1 MSQFP
6 DIMYRVPGRHY
17 GAEGRGFDYIGV
29 NTAEEV
35 LAAIDEGWHLSIE
48 DAIAALDAGEVI
60 DEVAEAKAVLADIDG
75 DLRAALEAEAKA
87 LKVSFNARTSD
98 KVLAERIAAAR

>member
-17 GAEGRGFDYIGV
+17 GADGRGFDYIGV

>member
-1 MSQFP
+1 MTTFP
-6 DIMYRVPGRHY
+6 ETVYRVPGLH
-17 GAEGRGFDYIGV
+17 RGFRTTFDFAPV
-29 NTAEEV
+29 NSAEE
-35 LAAIDEGWHLSIE
+35 LADMEKAGWHLSIW
-48 DAIAALDAGEVI
+48 DAIAETSVDTVI
-60 DEVAEAKAVLADIDG
+60 DEVAEAEAVLADIDG